1 MKRNQKKNRLLVIVS
16 GMGAGGAETQLKVLL
31 QNLPDDQFEI
41 MLVSL
46 VGNDVLNFSKPLK
59 LVQPRLAK
67 NQGVIINLLRVFRLL
82 FLVILYRPNA
92 IQGWMYGGNIVAGL
106 AKICVPTA
114 LLYLGVR
121 ASEMDDQRYKY
132 QIFLNKL
139 ISKFA
144 SGVVYNSFAGLDYHI
159 SKGFNK
165 SRAKIIHNGICS
177 ARFKPDENSR
187 KHLLQKVGV
196 TKGRPVVI
204 YPARVDPMKGRQL
217 VIQIASRLPEVQFVF
232 IGSGVENLQTPSNCV
247 LVGKV
252 SNPESY
258 YNMADLTVSFSKYG
272 EGFPNIIAESLSCG
286 VPVLAN
292 SVGDSAIILSD
303 VGFVTDSKKPNY
315 LAKRIKTLL
324 GDKRKL
330 KRVSIRGRKLV
341 AERFDVKSMV
351 DGYAKL
357 YDKKNKT
364 SKIETY
370 SFG

>member
-1 MKRNQKKNRLLVIVS
+1 MKINKKNIYRLLIIVS
-16 GMGAGGAETQLKVLL
+16 GMGVGGAETQLKVLL
-31 QNLPDDQFEI
+31 QNLPEDKFEI

-46 VGNDVLNFSKPLK
+46 VGNDALNFSKHLK
-59 LVQPRLAK
+59 LVQPKLAK
-67 NQGVIINLLRVFRLL
+67 DQGVIINLLRVFKLL
-82 FLVILYRPNA
+82 FLILLYRPNA

-106 AKICVPTA
+106 AKICAPTA

-121 ASEMDDQRYKY
+121 ASDMDDQRYKY

-144 SGVVYNSFAGLDYHI
+144 NGVVYNSFAGLDYHI

-165 SRAKIIHNGICS
+165 SRAKVIHNGICS
-177 ARFKPDENSR
+177 VRFKPDENSR

-196 TKGRPVVI
+196 AKGRPVVI
-204 YPARVDPMKGRQL
+204 YPARVDPMKNHQL

-232 IGSGVENLQTPSNCV
+232 VGSGVENLQTPSNCV

-258 YNMADLTVSFSKYG
+258 YNMADLTLSFSKYG

-292 SVGDSAIILSD
+292 SVGDSAIILSEI
-303 VGFVTDSKKPNY
+303 GFVTESDQPDY
-315 LAKRIKTLL
+315 LAKRIKSLL
-324 GDKRKL
+324 SDKRKL
-330 KRVSIRGRKLV
+330 KRISIRGQKLV
-341 AERFDVKSMV
+341 AERFNIKSMIE
-351 DGYAKL
+351 GYVNL
-357 YDKKNKT
+357 YDKKNKP
-364 SKIETY
+364 SKIET
-370 SFG
+370 